1 MALPSESDPRDMLLK
16 DADAI
21 ELVEQL
27 SQARKEVAQL
37 KAQLEG
43 LRDQDPLTG
52 LPNRLRLA
60 DRTGQAI
67 LMAHRQGNMVAVL
80 FVELDR
86 FKSVNQTLGFA
97 DADDLCLQL
106 TRRISVLLRP
116 GDTLARVGTDQFAVL
131 LPEVRDALEPLRI
144 AQAILDALAIPYRVS
159 QREVRLTASI
169 GISLSPQDG
178 DNAATL
184 QKEAENACNRAKN
197 AGGNAIQCTTLTLSE
212 AAFERQQ
219 MDAALGE
226 ALAKNEMRIFYQPQF
241 NMEGHIVGMEALLRW
256 QHPVLG
262 SVPPSK
268 FVPLA
273 EENLLIHN
281 LGEWA
286 LATACKQ
293 ASVWQALSPRPIK
306 LAVNVSPVQLAHP
319 RLVDTVARVLRESK
333 LSPACLELE
342 ITESTL
348 LRNPDPRHTPLH
360 DLKALGL
367 RIGLDDFG
375 TGYSSLS
382 YLQQLPIDTLKI
394 DQAFVRN
401 MHPDRPGV
409 ISSNPIVQTIVNLGN
424 NLGLS
429 LVAEGVETQAQKET
443 LHAMGCLC
451 FQGYL
456 MGRPMEAAAMGI
468 HLETQINSAF
478 NALLGHPNLERAN

>member
-1 MALPSESDPRDMLLK
+1 MLLK
-16 DADAI
+16 DTDAL

-27 SQARKEVAQL
+27 ARARKDVSEL
-37 KAQLEG
+37 KIQMES

-67 LMAHRQGNMVAVL
+67 LMAHRQGNIVAIL
-80 FVELDR
+80 FIELDR
-86 FKSVNQTLGFA
+86 YKTINQALGFA
-97 DADDLCLQL
+97 DSDDLCCQL

-116 GDTLARVGTDQFAVL
+116 GDTLARVGSDQFAVL
-131 LPEVRDALEPLRI
+131 LPEVRDTLEPLKL
-144 AQAILDALAIPYRVS
+144 AQAILDGLSIPYRIG

-178 DNAATL
+178 DNASTL
-184 QKEAENACNRAKN
+184 QKEAENACNRAKGS
-197 AGGNAIQCTTLTLSE
+197 GGNSIQCTTLTLSE

-226 ALAKNEMRIFYQPQF
+226 ALARNEMRIFYQPQF
-241 NMEGHIVGMEALLRW
+241 NMEGQIVGMEALLRW
-256 QHPVLG
+256 LHPVLG
-262 SVPPSK
+262 AVAPSK
-268 FVPLA
+268 FIPLA
-273 EENLLIHN
+273 EENLLIHS
-281 LGEWA
+281 LGDWV
-286 LATACKQ
+286 LSNACKQ
-293 ASVWQALSPRPIK
+293 ASIWQALSPRPIK
-306 LAVNVSPVQLAHP
+306 LAVNVSPVQLANP
-319 RLVDTVARVLRESK
+319 RLVDFAARTLRESR

-348 LRNPDPRHTPLH
+348 LKNADHRYTPLH

-394 DQAFVRN
+394 DQSFVRN
-401 MHPDRPGV
+401 MFPDRPGIV
-409 ISSNPIVQTIVNLGN
+409 SSNPIVQTIVNLGH

-429 LVAEGVETQAQKET
+429 LVAEGVETQAQKEA
-443 LHAMGCLC
+443 LHAMGCQS

-456 MGRPMEAAAMGI
+456 MGRPMEAAAMSI
-468 HLETQINSAF
+468 HLETQINTAF
-478 NALLGHPNLERAN
+478 NALLGPPATGRTAS